1 MATKRYAD
9 IPAARHLRDP
19 SPESERNARRIKQD
33 EAVPR
38 PLSTGRT
45 MRPGAEKAYRKQRAV
60 AMLLTTVVGLSVPTL
75 ITLLV
80 LFG

>member
-9 IPAARHLRDP
+9 IPAARHLRDL
-19 SPESERNARRIKQD
+19 SPEPEPNARRIAKT
-33 EAVPR
+33 EVAPR
-38 PLSTGRT
+38 TLPTGR
-45 MRPGAEKAYRKQRAV
+45 MIRPGEEKAYRKQRAV
-60 AMLLTTVVGLSVPTL
+60 AMLLTSLVGLSVPTL

>member
-19 SPESERNARRIKQD
+19 SPEPERNARRIAEID
-33 EAVPR
+33 AAPR
-38 PLSTGRT
+38 PLSTGR
-45 MRPGAEKAYRKQRAV
+45 MIRPGAEKAYRKQRAV
-60 AMLLTTVVGLSVPTL
+60 AMLLTTVVGLSVPAL

>member
-19 SPESERNARRIKQD
+19 APAPEQNARRSA
-33 EAVPR
+33 ESETLRVP
-38 PLSTGRT
+38 PGRNI
-45 MRPGAEKAYRKQRAV
+45 RPGEEKAYRKQRAV
-60 AMLLTTVVGLSVPTL
+60 AMLLTSVVGLSVPAL

>member
-19 SPESERNARRIKQD
+19 AREPAADTLGDRQD
-33 EAVPR
+33 DAASR
-38 PLSTGRT
+38 PLPTGL
-45 MRPGAEKAYRKQRAV
+45 MFRPGEEKTYRKQRTV
-60 AMLLTTVVGLSVPTL
+60 ALLLTSLVGLSVPAL

>member
-19 SPESERNARRIKQD
+19 ARGPEQNTRRTAETETLWVPPGRNI
-33 EAVPR
+33 
-38 PLSTGRT
+38 
-45 MRPGAEKAYRKQRAV
+45 RPGEEKAYRKQRAV
-60 AMLLTTVVGLSVPTL
+60 AMLLTSVVGLSVPAL